1 MSKRL
6 LVITSLLL
14 VLTLTATSAL
24 AADFRP
30 WNKEEGYQYVIYGEY
45 PQTTIDHTEMVDGKK
60 VNVWAKDPL
69 CWLVLDTFPE
79 EGVVWMI
86 AQYVLDAH
94 CIKFGKDRQHCDYVA
109 SFVESD
115 LYTWMNSDMMNT
127 MFTDAEQATLDDSRG
142 KLFILTNT
150 EMINQYGWPKYIDE
164 RNSAGRMCDCTKFA
178 LEQGVYHG
186 PFRGAMGATFWC
198 DRIRGGKGNQMMQ
211 IVGFDGH
218 QSWAGLTRDNV
229 GVRPAIRVKM
239 DDVTIV
245 SGKGTASNPFVLAPV
260 GGTAE

>member
-30 WNKEEGYQYVIYGEY
+30 WNKEEGYQYVCFGHY
-45 PQTTIDHTEMVDGKK
+45 PMTENGDVEPMR
-60 VNVWAKDPL
+60 WI
-69 CWLVLDTFPE
+69 VLDVFGDYAFMLTELVVDCYPVIYETNQHVIEKKQYKHVTTFE
-79 EGVVWMI
+79 ET
-86 AQYVLDAH
+86 
-94 CIKFGKDRQHCDYVA
+94 
-109 SFVESD
+109 D
-115 LYTWMNSDMMNT
+115 LYQWMNTTMLNT
-127 MFTDAEQATLDDSRG
+127 LFTDDEQAVLSNERG
-142 KLFILTNT
+142 KIFLPTN
-150 EMINQYGWPKYIDE
+150 EEYIDRYGWPRSIKDT
-164 RNSAGRMCDCTKFA
+164 SSKDRMCDATPYA
-178 LEQGVYHG
+178 IAQGVYRSPYKG
-186 PFRGAMGATFWC
+186 SIGATFWC
-198 DRIRGGKGNQMMQ
+198 NRMRGWRYMQ

-218 QSWAGLTRDNV
+218 ESWAGVTRMNV
-229 GVRPAIRVKM
+229 GVRPSILVKM